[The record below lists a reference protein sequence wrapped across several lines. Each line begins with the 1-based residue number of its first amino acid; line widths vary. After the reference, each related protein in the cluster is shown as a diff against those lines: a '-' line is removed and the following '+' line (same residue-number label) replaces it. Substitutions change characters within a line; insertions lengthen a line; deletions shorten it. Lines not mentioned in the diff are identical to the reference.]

1 MTAPNGGEV
10 RSSGSRVIAVV
21 ALLAVGL
28 AGVAGGV
35 VLDRAVL
42 TRDVRQSGPPSGMRG
57 GRGGRDRVPS
67 AEMRK
72 QFSDRMAKELGLS
85 PEQQVRMDT
94 IMTRQMEGIQRAS
107 ASIQPTVDS
116 LVRDAQRAMDSVL
129 TPAQREKVKTMRR
142 GPRPTR
148 GR

>member
-1 MTAPNGGEV
+1 
-10 RSSGSRVIAVV
+10 
-21 ALLAVGL
+21 
-28 AGVAGGV
+28 
-35 VLDRAVL
+35 
-42 TRDVRQSGPPSGMRG
+42 
-57 GRGGRDRVPS
+57 
-67 AEMRK
+67 
-72 QFSDRMAKELGLS
+72 MAKELGLS

-142 GPRPTR
+142 GPRPPR